1 MLIKQINQQQAGQLN
16 ERTRPNSAHT
26 VVVVRWVRLLEV
38 GRLSFLR
45 IEYYGPPHLFPGF
58 IVVDGILHV
67 LITISRLQSI
77 TGSNLTATMP

>member
-45 IEYYGPPHLFPGF
+45 IEYYGPPHFSLA
-58 IVVDGILHV
+58 LSS
-67 LITISRLQSI
+67 LM
-77 TGSNLTATMP
+77 GSSMY